1 MEPDNKEKTYRNH
14 IKVYPRTEE
23 EEKLIREF
31 AKNKGFSASSWLL
44 SLALKE
50 IKREGK

>member
-1 MEPDNKEKTYRNH
+1 MKKNYRNH

-23 EEKLIREF
+23 EEKLIREV
-31 AKNKGFSASSWLL
+31 ANKKGFSASAWLL

-50 IKREGK
+50 IDKERGK

>member
-1 MEPDNKEKTYRNH
+1 MKKKYRNH

-23 EEKLIREF
+23 EEKLIREV
-31 AKNKGFSASSWLL
+31 ANKKGFSVSAWLL

-50 IKREGK
+50 IDKEREGK